1 MSLFLFH
8 VALILH
14 SNVDL
19 TCFPLLT
26 NLLKGLVIL
35 WRVMKKNL
43 ILITPLISLHTCTCT
58 LSFQRVLRV
67 VGVVTGYFNFVI
79 VNVCLFLYRQACRYL
94 LIYVLWIY
102 FRFIWSYR
110 SFFSTLV
117 LVFVTRVLALCRD
130 GLKQMSDLPFFVLIL
145 FLSKKKLWHTEL
157 MTQNETS
164 NAWAIC
170 RGWPMN
176 YFAWKDSIVIYDFIL
191 KEKASGSRVCRHSY
205 KETAALINCGGRA
218 HS

>member
-1 MSLFLFH
+1 MWTLLAFRCW
-8 VALILH
+8 
-14 SNVDL
+14 L
-19 TCFPLLT
+19 TCWKDWWSSGESWRKIWFESHLFTFSTHVHLYSFIPACG
-26 NLLKGLVIL
+26 KGCRCCYRL
-35 WRVMKKNL
+35 
-43 ILITPLISLHTCTCT
+43 
-58 LSFQRVLRV
+58 F
-67 VGVVTGYFNFVI
+67 YFVI

-94 LIYVLWIY
+94 LIYVLWIS
-102 FRFIWSYR
+102 FRFIWSYQ

-170 RGWPMN
+170 RGWPVN
-176 YFAWKDSIVIYDFIL
+176 YFCL
-191 KEKASGSRVCRHSY
+191 KRLSCHLWLYIKRKSLRQPSMSP
-205 KETAALINCGGRA
+205 
-218 HS
+218 